1 MLDGINSLIQC
12 VGLFWSMLMELP
24 FIGALTWGYFL
35 IAVAL
40 MSVMIGYFFSKM
52 K

>member
-1 MLDGINSLIQC
+1 MLDGINILIQC
-12 VGLFWSMLMELP
+12 VSLFWSMLMELP